1 MTPIVKT
8 FRSIC
13 NYRRYEQQKNLGMIV
28 RALQKRDKERG
39 EKLKATDEKKQTDN
53 ENVELE

>member
-1 MTPIVKT
+1 
-8 FRSIC
+8 
-13 NYRRYEQQKNLGMIV
+13 MIV

-53 ENVELE
+53 ENVELEQ